1 MRSALLIQA
10 AAVCLMGISLVGCG
24 QDEDVDAAPN
34 DVFAPADPG
43 ASEEQAS
50 ANLFPDPLANT
61 AVANDAAA
69 SPVAVPQSTNVVA
82 GPGGSASQP
91 LVIQPT
97 LTPVSAGQLAGAQ
110 ALNAVPVPVYAPSCA
125 PPSSKAALARYAVD
139 CSGNARAVA
148 PAAPS
153 LAPAAPSNS
162 FSPASTACDVAP
174 RTKAGLAAYRAN
186 CMAATSAPV
195 TAPVQQRSVTAPALP
210 SSPATPSSDTQN
222 TVLAPSTTILSPA
235 SPTQPADQAM
245 SSADDASQATA
256 AELPTLDGQ
265 PVSSDLNAD
274 APTQVEEA
282 SAPPQSA
289 IFDCSQDPET
299 GAELA
304 LFRAYCQ

>member
-1 MRSALLIQA
+1 MKSALLIQA
-10 AAVCLMGISLVGCG
+10 ASVCLLGISLVGCG
-24 QDEDVDAAPN
+24 QEEDVDAAPN
-34 DVFAPADPG
+34 DIFAPADPDSG
-43 ASEEQAS
+43 DDQAS

-61 AVANDAAA
+61 TVANDAAA

-139 CSGNARAVA
+139 CSGNARSVA
-148 PAAPS
+148 PAAP
-153 LAPAAPSNS
+153 ANS

-195 TAPVQQRSVTAPALP
+195 TAPAQQTSVSAPVMPSAPAAP
-210 SSPATPSSDTQN
+210 STDDQSTF
-222 TVLAPSTTILSPA
+222 LAPSSTVIAPA
-235 SPTQPADQAM
+235 SPTQPEDQAM
-245 SSADDASQATA
+245 LSADDTSQATA
-256 AELPTLDGQ
+256 AELPTLDSQ